1 LIVFSG
7 GEKRIIIKE
16 YTCFFLYLSLESRI
30 SCIRLMK
37 SKIQLDSL
45 DSIEK
50 FSCLSVDTDERK
62 KTNSISLK
70 HYVGKE
76 YVTEESWI

>member
-1 LIVFSG
+1 
-7 GEKRIIIKE
+7 
-16 YTCFFLYLSLESRI
+16 
-30 SCIRLMK
+30 MK

-76 YVTEESWI
+76 YVTEESWIWINIYLKDCLWCW

>member
-1 LIVFSG
+1 
-7 GEKRIIIKE
+7 
-16 YTCFFLYLSLESRI
+16 
-30 SCIRLMK
+30 MK